1 MSFSTATDLMP
12 HQRTAVAKLLPSR
25 VGALFMDMGTGK
37 SRTLLEL
44 SAIRQEKFDRLI
56 WLCPVSLKDTVRRE
70 VIKHTTLGDAEIYM
84 FDDRTTSR
92 AMPVDRCVYIVGV
105 ESLSASDRVVLAYH
119 ELVTPRSFVAVDESG
134 YIKGY
139 RARRTQRVIHMSARA
154 RYRAVMNGTPYS
166 QGAVDLYSQMSFLS
180 PKILGYSSFW
190 SFAANH
196 LEYEQR
202 RCSDGRKRSTG
213 RILRAHNEDY
223 LAAKIS
229 PYAYQVRKDECLTL
243 PDKLHETRWC
253 TMTATQRDHYEQAKD
268 EFLMRHDPD
277 SWSPIELFRLF
288 GALQTICCGFVG
300 VPDFQGDGARV
311 LREIES
317 RRLDLLL
324 DTVAQVP
331 DPEPIVIWAKYRF
344 CVDQISN
351 ALAERYGAENVV
363 RFTGALSDKGRVAA
377 IARWNAGARFFVA
390 TQASGGH
397 GLNDLVRA
405 CYVIFYADGFKYA
418 ERIQAEDRNH
428 RIGQSRR
435 PVYVTISCLDSI
447 DVRIRAALDRKEG
460 SLEHFQAMVGQYR
473 GYGMKRKAVDLVRA
487 L

>member
-1 MSFSTATDLMP
+1 M
-12 HQRTAVAKLLPSR
+12 
-25 VGALFMDMGTGK
+25 
-37 SRTLLEL
+37 
-44 SAIRQEKFDRLI
+44 
-56 WLCPVSLKDTVRRE
+56 
-70 VIKHTTLGDAEIYM
+70 
-84 FDDRTTSR
+84 
-92 AMPVDRCVYIVGV
+92 
-105 ESLSASDRVVLAYH
+105 
-119 ELVTPRSFVAVDESG
+119 
-134 YIKGY
+134 
-139 RARRTQRVIHMSARA
+139 
-154 RYRAVMNGTPYS
+154 
-166 QGAVDLYSQMSFLS
+166 
-180 PKILGYSSFW
+180 
-190 SFAANH
+190 
-196 LEYEQR
+196 
-202 RCSDGRKRSTG
+202 
-213 RILRAHNEDY
+213 
-223 LAAKIS
+223 
-229 PYAYQVRKDECLTL
+229 
-243 PDKLHETRWC
+243 
-253 TMTATQRDHYEQAKD
+253 
-268 EFLMRHDPD
+268 
-277 SWSPIELFRLF
+277 
-288 GALQTICCGFVG
+288 
-300 VPDFQGDGARV
+300 